1 MAIRDIRLFG
11 DPALTSRAEE
21 ITVFDERLARLA
33 GDLLDTM
40 DAGGGVGLAA
50 NQIGVLRRIF
60 AYDCDGRR
68 GVLVNPRWEPVGEAT
83 EVAEE
88 GCLSIPGVAAD
99 TERHLRVR
107 ATGQDAAGAP
117 VTIEAEG
124 LLARC
129 IQHEA
134 DHLDGVLFL
143 RRLEPPARRAAMARV
158 RAMDW
163 FRNGR

>member
-21 ITVFDERLARLA
+21 ITVFDERLDRLA

-50 NQIGVLRRIF
+50 NQIGVLRRVF

-68 GVLVNPRWEPVGEAT
+68 GVLVNPRWEPVGEDT
-83 EVAEE
+83 VVEEE

-99 TERHLRVR
+99 AERYARVR
-107 ATGQDAAGAP
+107 ATGQDPSGTP
-117 VTIEAEG
+117 VRIEAAG

-143 RRLEPPARRAAMARV
+143 RRLEPAARRAAMARV